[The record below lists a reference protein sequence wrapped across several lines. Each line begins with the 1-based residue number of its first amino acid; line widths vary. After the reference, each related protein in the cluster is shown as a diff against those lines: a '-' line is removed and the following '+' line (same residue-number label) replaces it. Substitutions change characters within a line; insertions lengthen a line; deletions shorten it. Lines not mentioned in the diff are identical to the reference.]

1 MGWTLACTR
10 LMHRTRYRKR
20 AGRATAHAMG
30 VSGTSPPL
38 ALVQQVWSPASGRYS
53 WAVSGAIQVIQAE
66 LVEVDLGPA
75 EIGEGPVWLADR
87 AELAWVD
94 IERGLIH
101 LLDVAAGQARTIAVG
116 EMVGAIA
123 PTMSGSLVA
132 AVATGFVFPDPTSG
146 RIRRIV
152 DLDPV
157 DPTIRMNDGKADPW
171 GRFWAGTMGL
181 DKRPGAG
188 NLYCL
193 EPGLSVRL
201 AVAGVTISNGLDWTD
216 DRSTMYYVDT
226 PTRRVDRFDLDPTGT
241 RLSNRRPFI
250 LVPAALGTPDGLT
263 VDSAG
268 QLWLA
273 LWGGSAVRGYS
284 PSGEPTTIIRL
295 PTSHVTSCTFGGPD
309 LADLYITTARSELSA
324 EQLRREPLAGRL
336 FRCRPGAFGRPANQ
350 FDDTSPE
357 LLGAG

>member
-1 MGWTLACTR
+1 M
-10 LMHRTRYRKR
+10 
-20 AGRATAHAMG
+20 
-30 VSGTSPPL
+30 SS
-38 ALVQQVWSPASGRYS
+38 
-53 WAVSGAIQVIQAE
+53 AIRVVHAE
-66 LVEVDLGPA
+66 LVDIDLGPD
-75 EIGEGPVWLADR
+75 EIGEGPVWLTDR

-101 LLDVAAGQARTIAVG
+101 LLDVAAGRVRTIAVG

-123 PTMSGSLVA
+123 PTRSGSLVA
-132 AVATGFVFPDPTSG
+132 AVATGFVLVDPTSG
-146 RIRRIV
+146 RIHRIV
-152 DLDPV
+152 DLDPI

-193 EPGLSVRL
+193 EPGQPVSL
-201 AVAGVTISNGLDWTD
+201 AVEGVTISNGIDWSN

-226 PTRRVDRFDLDPTGT
+226 PTRRVDRFDLDSTGT
-241 RLSNRRPFI
+241 TLTNRRPFI

-263 VDSAG
+263 VDRAG

-273 LWGGSAVRGYS
+273 LWGGSAVRCYS
-284 PSGEPTTIIRL
+284 SGGEPGTIIEL

-309 LADLYITTARSELSA
+309 LADLYITTARSELSPD
-324 EQLRREPLAGRL
+324 QLHREPLAGRL
-336 FRCRPGAFGRPANQ
+336 FRCRPGALGRPANQ
-350 FDDTSPE
+350 FDDSSPE
-357 LLGAG
+357 LRRAG